1 TRSEREKLFAE
12 RQIAPELR
20 AEIESLLSFD
30 STSDHSLT
38 ERVAN
43 AAKELLESDHN
54 AESEHWGPYRRVR
67 ILGVGGMGTVYLAE
81 RTDGEIQQQVAVKVL
96 RADVARPAWHGRFL
110 KERQLLASL
119 NHPSIARLIDAGRTS
134 DGRPYLVMEYVNG
147 VPIDVH
153 AEGID

>member
-1 TRSEREKLFAE
+1 MDSAVRLLFHEVADLTRSEREKLFAE

-30 STSDHSLT
+30 STSDHNLT

-43 AAKELLESDHN
+43 ATEELLESDHN
-54 AESEHWGPYRRVR
+54 AESVHWGPYRRVR

-96 RADVARPAWHGRFL
+96 RADVDRPVRPRRHRCQGVQV
-110 KERQLLASL
+110 ERRIVVEGQGDV
-119 NHPSIARLIDAGRTS
+119 R
-134 DGRPYLVMEYVNG
+134 RPR
-147 VPIDVH
+147 
-153 AEGID
+153 A